1 MFDEPG
7 DGDGCEVNSGK
18 NMKRIVAIW
27 FLIIL
32 CLSQGKADIVIE
44 DASSRMLIGN
54 HFRKYVGP
62 EVSNPSD
69 VFASDEFVPL
79 TAKVPNLGLHKDE
92 VWLTF
97 TMENRSQQSTW
108 LLEIAYPLL
117 DDVEL
122 YTQGADGQYVSQR
135 SSEQLPFSERRYHVP
150 NHVFALDIE
159 PASSQTYY
167 LRIRSTE
174 QIFLPVYVNRSR
186 AFWESTAKDY
196 LVSGIYIGIVGIMVL
211 YNLFL
216 YFSVSEK
223 GYIYYVLYVAFAGL
237 TQMGIKGYG
246 FQYVWPAWPG
256 FAVVA
261 PIIFGSL
268 SGITAVL
275 LARSFLRV
283 KKYAPRFY
291 RLFQGVNLLFIVS
304 LVLVLVGARQVGFMA
319 MQLATTIGSVTVLI
333 VSFRVMMQGYR
344 PAKYFVL
351 GWSVLL
357 VGSIV
362 FLLKDYGILSYN
374 NFTSYAVQGASAI
387 QMALLSFGLAY
398 RINILKQER
407 AASQAR
413 VLLTLRENEK
423 LIRDQNVVLEQ
434 KVEERTSEL
443 QDSNRVLQETL
454 TNLKETQ
461 AQLVESEKMASLGQ
475 LTAGIAHEINN
486 PINFVTSNVGPLKRD
501 VALLWTAFAEVEKI
515 GLSDTPLEEKK
526 VRLTQYKESIDVDYL
541 RTEIEFLLKGMHEGA
556 SRTAEIVKSMRIFSR
571 VDEDVLK
578 YADINEGLES
588 TLVILNS
595 VIKESVDVHTRWG
608 DVPSVECYPGKLNQV
623 FLNLI
628 TNAVYAINEKFGKQR
643 GGLLTIV
650 TERHGEDVHIA
661 IADNGVGMPK
671 DVMERIFEPFFTT
684 KDVGEGTGLGMSI
697 VYKTIKKHNGEI
709 KIHSE
714 EGEGTTFTLII
725 PIKQYK
731 NE

>member
-1 MFDEPG
+1 
-7 DGDGCEVNSGK
+7 
-18 NMKRIVAIW
+18 MKRVFAILLLIV
-27 FLIIL
+27 LGVTH
-32 CLSQGKADIVIE
+32 GKADIIID
-44 DASSRMLIGN
+44 DASSRILIGK
-54 HFRKYVGP
+54 HLRQYVGP
-62 EVSNPSD
+62 EVREKAE

-79 TAKVPNLGLHKDE
+79 SAEVPNLGIHKGD

-97 TMENRSQQSTW
+97 TMRNSGQRAS
-108 LLEIAYPLL
+108 LLFEIAYPLL

-122 YTQGADGQYVSQR
+122 YTLGAEGQYVSQR
-135 SSEQLPFSERRYHVP
+135 SSEQLPFSERRYRVP
-150 NHVFALDIE
+150 NHVFHLEIE
-159 PASSQTYY
+159 PESSRTYF

-174 QIFLPVYVNRSR
+174 QIFLPIYLNKPRV
-186 AFWESTAKDY
+186 FWESMVKDH
-196 LVSGIYIGIVGIMVL
+196 LISGIYIGIVGIMVL

-237 TQMGIKGYG
+237 TQMGIQGYG
-246 FQYVWPAWPG
+246 FQYVWPNWPG
-256 FAVVA
+256 FATIA
-261 PIIFGSL
+261 PILFGSL
-268 SGITAVL
+268 SGITAIL
-275 LARSFLRV
+275 LARSFLRI
-283 KKYAPRFY
+283 KKYAPHFY
-291 RLFQGVNLLFIVS
+291 RLFQGVNLLFIAS
-304 LVLVLVGARQVGFMA
+304 LALVIVNAKQAGFIA
-319 MQLATTIGSVTVLI
+319 MQLATAIGSVAVLY
-333 VSFRVMMQGYR
+333 VSFRVMMRGYR
-344 PAKYFVL
+344 PAKYFVV

-357 VGSIV
+357 IGSIV

-434 KVEERTSEL
+434 KVKERTSEL
-443 QDSNRVLQETL
+443 QESNRVLQETL
-454 TNLKETQ
+454 TNLKDTQ

-475 LTAGIAHEINN
+475 LTAGVAHEINN

-501 VALLWTAFAEVEKI
+501 VALLWTAFAEIEKI
-515 GLSDTPLEEKK
+515 ALAETSLEEKK
-526 VRLTQYKESIDVDYL
+526 DKLVKYKESIDVDYL
-541 RTEIEFLLKGMHEGA
+541 KTEIEFLLKGMHEGA

-595 VIKESVDVHTRWG
+595 VIKESVDVHTEWG
-608 DVPSVECYPGKLNQV
+608 ELPPVECYPGKLNQV

-628 TNAVYAINEKFGKQR
+628 TNGLYAINKKFGKQSD
-643 GGLLTIV
+643 GLLTIA
-650 TERHGEDVHIA
+650 TEPHGDHAHII
-661 IADNGVGMPK
+661 IADNGIGMPK
-671 DVMERIFEPFFTT
+671 DVIERIFEPFFTT
-684 KDVGEGTGLGMSI
+684 KEVGEGTGLGMSI

-714 EGEGTTFTLII
+714 EGVGTTFTLII
-725 PIKQYK
+725 PIKQ
-731 NE
+731 